1 MATEEREPPVAE
13 ARNVNTSPDRLA
25 ELYKHKAAALRAVW
39 RETMGTEVVA
49 RLDQIHPSID
59 PQPVSRAAAA
69 TDLNPLQICL
79 EQGVFRPKDLVGAY
93 ISVYGVAVH
102 EARRLAASALE
113 WIADERPDAVQCDIE
128 TLREIARTFR
138 QAADDADLRASGGPI
153 DYARPRIKTA
163 AWNQAM
169 SYRTRIVVNEEASKV
184 ATAYLNEIARLNQG
198 ADKPTVSATELAQPP
213 TAGIG

>member
-59 PQPVSRAAAA
+59 PQPVSRA
-69 TDLNPLQICL
+69 
-79 EQGVFRPKDLVGAY
+79 
-93 ISVYGVAVH
+93 
-102 EARRLAASALE
+102 AASALE